1 MKAINR
7 NLENDMDRIALALA
21 AALALATPAF
31 AANHDHSAHHA
42 ADPKQGAS
50 AGFADGEVKKVD
62 RSAGKVTIKHGPL
75 EALDMPPMTMVF
87 RVKDAA
93 MLDNMKAGDR
103 IRFKPEKIGGN
114 FTVTEYQPAK

>member
-1 MKAINR
+1 
-7 NLENDMDRIALALA
+7 MDRTALALA
-21 AALALATPAF
+21 AALALAMPAF

-42 ADPKQGAS
+42 AADAKAGAS
-50 AGFADGEVKKVD
+50 AVFADGEVKKVD

-87 RVKDAA
+87 RVKEAA

-114 FTVTEYQPAK
+114 YTVTEYQPAK